1 MAININA
8 GFHVGAATPIDDR
21 SYLSK
26 AEMLVINESIYP
38 DYFLAVC
45 KDDGGLYVYDKAATP
60 SAETGKFVALHTDK
74 VRPIQTTELPAASV
88 DEVNNVYQYLG
99 DDETTYTKGYWY
111 LCKQNAE
118 TLDYEWVRLDT
129 QPDGKVTLEI
139 ADTTTEGYLKTY
151 VLKQFEEEIGV
162 IDIPKDL
169 VVTSG
174 TVTEI
179 TYDADAATYS
189 DGVDTY
195 TDTDV
200 ADEESDYFGY
210 PTTAGTFIK
219 LVIAN
224 QKAPVFINTKDI
236 VDEGVGNLTT
246 EYTANVEVG
255 GINVGDTFAVGTS
268 FNDFVEKLIIKYY
281 PPMVSLTSTPENK
294 VVENGEAINVD
305 LTAEVTRRSE
315 DVTGVTFYKDNVVI
329 EEVADVIATGGTY
342 THSTAGTISTDTT
355 FKVVATDGQSTGEA
369 TVKYVFV
376 DPYYIGTFA
385 SDAVITL
392 DAMNKKI
399 ETQGAKT
406 FTFTANNEIIVFAQP
421 SAYPELTSIVD
432 GNGFENI
439 DSFNVD
445 TASVLGYRLYSTKLP
460 VTCTNFKYTF
470 K

>member
-26 AEMLVINESIYP
+26 AEMLLINESIYP
-38 DYFLAVC
+38 DYFLVVC

-60 SAETGKFVALHTDK
+60 SAETGKFVALHTDE
-74 VRPIQTTELPAASV
+74 VRPIQTAELPVASV
-88 DEVNNVYQYLG
+88 DEVGNVYQYLG

-118 TLDYEWVRLDT
+118 TLDYEWVRLDA

-139 ADTTTEGYLKTY
+139 ADTATEGYLKTY
-151 VLKQFEEEIGV
+151 VLKQFEEEIGI

-174 TVTEI
+174 TVAEI

-189 DGVDTY
+189 DGVNTY
-195 TDTDV
+195 TDADV
-200 ADEESDYFGY
+200 ADEESNYFGY
-210 PTTAGTFIK
+210 PTAAGTFIK
-219 LVIAN
+219 LTIAN

-294 VVENGEAINVD
+294 IIENGEMVNVD

-315 DVTGVTFYKDNVVI
+315 DVTGVTFYKDSDVI
-329 EEVADVIATGGTY
+329 EEVADVVATGGTY
-342 THSTAGTISTDTT
+342 THSTAAAITTDTT
-355 FKVVATDGQSTGEA
+355 FKVVATDGQSTSEA

-376 DPYYIGTFA
+376 DPYYTGTFA
-385 SDAVITL
+385 SDAAITL

-399 ETQGAKT
+399 ETQGTKT
-406 FTFTANNEIIVFAQP
+406 FTFTTNNEIIVFAQP

-445 TASVLGYRLYSTKLP
+445 TASILGYRLYSTKLP